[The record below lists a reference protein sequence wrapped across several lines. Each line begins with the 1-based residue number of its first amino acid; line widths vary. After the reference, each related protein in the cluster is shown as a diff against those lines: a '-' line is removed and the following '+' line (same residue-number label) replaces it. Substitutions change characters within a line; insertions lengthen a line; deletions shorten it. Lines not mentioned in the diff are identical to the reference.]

1 MFKICFFLILILY
14 SIFLIKPLNENIFK
28 IKNTQRLTI
37 FYKAFI
43 STFIILIIIPTFLLV
58 SLTALGIYEH
68 GIASEFLNYLVPANV
83 SKLIDGKAL
92 YTHLVNENG
101 GIIETEN
108 GTNSDE
114 MKSSSKSDRSDK
126 SDKIDKTDKNEKIE
140 ELNKQDIIITEFEA
154 ITVSAFL
161 CFTRAECEYVVLE
174 VGLGGRFDATNVV
187 KNPQAVVITSI
198 SLDHIAILG
207 DTIEKIAFEK
217 CGIIK
222 ENVPVITSSN
232 QHDDALQV
240 IRETCENKNCKLVIT
255 NPKETEILDDSIF
268 GTVFAYCDNVYKTRL
283 TGNHQIENTV
293 NAIECAK
300 VLGLNEIP
308 IASGIEKTRMI
319 ARMEII
325 NENPLIIRDGGHNE
339 GCAEALY
346 NFLKKYN
353 VQKINMLIGLMA
365 DKDVEGYVKTIAPLC
380 KSVVTVTPSNPRALN
395 GEKLKEITEK
405 YCDNVIFINNP
416 KEGYKY
422 ILSITKQDE
431 TVLICGS
438 FYMMSDIFGE

>member
-1 MFKICFFLILILY
+1 MNFNQSVEYIHSL
-14 SIFLIKPLNENIFK
+14 
-28 IKNTQRLTI
+28 LTFGI
-37 FYKAFI
+37 QPGLERI
-43 STFIILIIIPTFLLV
+43 SMLLD
-58 SLTALGIYEH
+58 LLGNPQDELKTVHIA
-68 GIASEFLNYLVPANV
+68 GTNGKGSTSTMISNMLIASGKKTGLFTSPYVIDFCERIQ
-83 SKLIDGKAL
+83 IDG
-92 YTHLVNENG
+92 ENV
-101 GIIETEN
+101 
-108 GTNSDE
+108 
-114 MKSSSKSDRSDK
+114 
-126 SDKIDKTDKNEKIE
+126 DKTLFAECVTEIREKIE

-161 CFTRAECEYVVLE
+161 CFVKAECEYVVLE

-187 KNPQAVVITSI
+187 KKPEAVVITSI
-198 SLDHIAILG
+198 SLDHVAILG

-232 QHDDALQV
+232 QCDDALKV
-240 IRETCENKNCKLVIT
+240 IRETCENKNCNLVIT

-268 GTVFAYCDNVYKTRL
+268 GTVFAYNDKVFKTRL

-300 VLGLNEIP
+300 VLEINDMA
-308 IASGIEKTRMI
+308 IAQGIDNTKMI

-325 NENPLIIRDGGHNE
+325 GENPLVIRDGGHNE

-346 NFLKKYN
+346 NFLTKYN
-353 VQKINMLIGLMA
+353 VKNIKMLIGLMA
-365 DKDVEGYVKTIAPLC
+365 DKDVEGYVKKIAPLC

-395 GEKLKEITEK
+395 GEALKEITDK
-405 YCDNVIFINNP
+405 YCDDVSYINNP

-422 ILSITKQDE
+422 ILSNSKEDE

-438 FYMMSDIFGE
+438 FYLMSDIFSD

>member
-1 MFKICFFLILILY
+1 MLLDLLGNPQDKLKVVHIAGTNGKGSTSTMI
-14 SIFLIKPLNENIFK
+14 SNM
-28 IKNTQRLTI
+28 LTESG
-37 FYKAFI
+37 YKTGLFTSPYVI
-43 STFIILIIIPTFLLV
+43 DFCERIQ
-58 SLTALGIYEH
+58 
-68 GIASEFLNYLVPANV
+68 
-83 SKLIDGKAL
+83 IDGKNA
-92 YTHLVNENG
+92 
-101 GIIETEN
+101 
-108 GTNSDE
+108 
-114 MKSSSKSDRSDK
+114 
-126 SDKIDKTDKNEKIE
+126 DKTLFAECVSEVREKIE

-161 CFTRAECEYVVLE
+161 CFTKAECEYVVLE

-222 ENVPVITSSN
+222 ENVSVITSSN
-232 QHDDALQV
+232 QCEDALKV
-240 IRETCENKNCKLVIT
+240 IRETCEKKNCDLIIT

-268 GTVFAYCDNVYKTRL
+268 GTVFAYFDNVYKTRL
-283 TGNHQIENTV
+283 TGNHQIENAV
-293 NAIECAK
+293 NTIHCAK
-300 VLGLNEIP
+300 VLGLNEVA
-308 IASGIEKTRMI
+308 IASGIEKTKMI

-339 GCAEALY
+339 GCANALY

-365 DKDVEGYVKTIAPLC
+365 DKDVESYVSKIAPLC
-380 KSVVTVTPSNPRALN
+380 KSIVTVTPSNPRALN
-395 GEKLKEITEK
+395 GEILKEITEK
-405 YCDNVIFINNP
+405 YCDNCNFISNP

-422 ILSITKQDE
+422 ILSNAEKDE
-431 TVLICGS
+431 TILVCGS